1 MVFFAG
7 TFGMNFQITSAL
19 MATQVFG
26 KGAGEFGILGSAMAV
41 GSLTGAL
48 LAARR
53 AHIRLRLVVGR
64 GARLRRGGDRRRADA
79 VVPRLRADRARS
91 SALHA

>member
-1 MVFFAG
+1 MILILIMVFFAG

-19 MATQVFG
+19 MATEVFH

-48 LAARR
+48 MA
-53 AHIRLRLVVGR
+53 
-64 GARLRRGGDRRRADA
+64 RGG
-79 VVPRLRADRARS
+79 S
-91 SALHA
+91 GSGCGCS